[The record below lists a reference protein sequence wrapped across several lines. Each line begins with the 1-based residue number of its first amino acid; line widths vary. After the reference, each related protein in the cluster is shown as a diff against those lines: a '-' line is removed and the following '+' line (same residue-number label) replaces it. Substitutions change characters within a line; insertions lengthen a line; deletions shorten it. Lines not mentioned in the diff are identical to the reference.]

1 MSMSKQSEYF
11 GEVYKE
17 KGKEP
22 WKYTRQVLDS
32 NGHIERLTT
41 RYSMYEY
48 AYMYAYDDFK
58 AGKIDTVYLYH
69 AWGTLSGIHRRGNG
83 GEHE

>member
-1 MSMSKQSEYF
+1 MMSMNEEFEYF
-11 GEVYKE
+11 AEVYKE

-22 WKYTRQVLDS
+22 WKYTRRVLDS

-41 RYSMYEY
+41 RHRTYDC
-48 AYMYAYDDFK
+48 AYRYAYDDFK

-69 AWGTLSGIHRRGNG
+69 SWGTLKHIHRN
-83 GEHE
+83 

>member
-1 MSMSKQSEYF
+1 MSKQSEYF

-48 AYMYAYDDFK
+48 AYMYVHMY
-58 AGKIDTVYLYH
+58 IYIYN
-69 AWGTLSGIHRRGNG
+69 IYI
-83 GEHE
+83 